1 MKVMV
6 LGGTG
11 LIGRRLA
18 AALVKRGDEVVVVSR
33 RAAEAKALLGPK
45 VEVLAGDPTQKG
57 DWTAALSQCQGVV
70 NLAGTGIF
78 DRRWNDEFKAVLR
91 DSRVKTTQHLVDGL
105 KAATPRPGVLVNG
118 SAIGYYGFSDD
129 TELTEESPAGKGDFL
144 SRLASEWEAAAQPAA
159 GAGVRT
165 VLLRTGVVLDRAGGA
180 LPQILKPYKMSL
192 TLVAGGAIGSGKQWV
207 SWIHH
212 ADEVGLILFALD
224 RAEVSGPLNATA
236 PQPVT
241 NRELAKAVGR
251 AVHRLAFPP
260 TPAFALRL
268 GLGEV
273 ADLVTKGQ
281 RVVPKKAL
289 ALGYQFQFPTIDAAL
304 ADIMASPATIPAA

>member
-11 LIGRRLA
+11 LIGRRLT
-18 AALVKRGDEVVVVSR
+18 AALVKRGDQVVVVSR
-33 RAAEAKALLGPK
+33 RGAGAAALLGPR
-45 VEVLAGDPTQKG
+45 VEVLAGDPAQPG
-57 DWTAALSQCQGVV
+57 DWMAGLSQCQGVV
-70 NLAGTGIF
+70 NLAGAGIF
-78 DRRWNDEFKAVLR
+78 DRRWNDEYKAVMR
-91 DSRVKTTQHLVDGL
+91 DSRVRTTQNLVAGL
-105 KAATPRPGVLVNG
+105 KAAAPRPGVLVNG
-118 SAIGYYGFSDD
+118 SAIGFYGFTADQ
-129 TELTEESPAGKGDFL
+129 ELTEESPAGKGDFL
-144 SRLASEWEAAAQPAA
+144 SRLAGEWEAAAQPAA
-159 GAGVRT
+159 EMGVRT

-180 LPQILKPYKMSL
+180 LPQLLKPYKMSL

-212 ADEVGLILFALD
+212 ADQVGLILSALD

-236 PQPVT
+236 PEPVT
-241 NRELAKAVGR
+241 NRELARAVGR

-281 RVVPKKAL
+281 RVMPKKAL

-304 ADIMASPATIPAA
+304 TNLMASPAAIPAA